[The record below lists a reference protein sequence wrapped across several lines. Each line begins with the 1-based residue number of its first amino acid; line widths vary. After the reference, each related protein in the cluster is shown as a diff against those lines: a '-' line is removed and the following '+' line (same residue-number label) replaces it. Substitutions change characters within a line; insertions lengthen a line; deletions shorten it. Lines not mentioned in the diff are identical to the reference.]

1 LELLAEDLLSIASP
15 NILTYHPNTAITALH
30 GVKDKIDYHSISI
43 DNRPPY
49 VYFEE
54 AFPAVVSQNLTEE
67 KIWLI
72 HEQATQRWGMK
83 RNSAPMPEVILR
95 ENSEAGD

>member
-1 LELLAEDLLSIASP
+1 MAEDLISIASP

-30 GVKDKIDYHSISI
+30 EMKEKMDYHSMNIE
-43 DNRPPY
+43 NRPPY

-54 AFPAVVSQNLTEE
+54 AFPAVVSRNLTEE
-67 KIWLI
+67 QIWLI

-95 ENSEAGD
+95 ESSDLKD